1 MTREQL
7 LKRLADI
14 AAKEKRDR
22 LSPAEVLE
30 AQLKLILRNY
40 EENVRANQSLGINGG
55 GNRALNHCD

>member
-14 AAKEKRDR
+14 AAKEKRER
-22 LSPAEVLE
+22 LTPAEVLE

-40 EENVRANQSLGINGG
+40 EENVRANRSLYMNSGG
-55 GNRALNHCD
+55 HRALNHCD

>member
-1 MTREQL
+1 MTKEQL

-40 EENVRANQSLGINGG
+40 EENVRASRSVCIHSGG
-55 GNRALNHCD
+55 HRALNHCD

>member
-40 EENVRANQSLGINGG
+40 EENVRADQSLCLQGG
-55 GNRALNHCD
+55 GHRALHPCD

>member
-1 MTREQL
+1 MTGEQL
-7 LKRLADI
+7 LKRLAEI

-40 EENVRANQSLGINGG
+40 EENVRANPSLCIGG
-55 GNRALNHCD
+55 GGASRAESL

>member
-40 EENVRANQSLGINGG
+40 EENVRANQTFNIQAGG
-55 GNRALNHCD
+55 HRALHHCD

>member
-1 MTREQL
+1 MTGEQL
-7 LKRLADI
+7 LKRLAEI

-40 EENVRANQSLGINGG
+40 EENVRANQSNASAVAGVA
-55 GNRALNHCD
+55 R

>member
-1 MTREQL
+1 MTGEQL
-7 LKRLADI
+7 LKRLAEI

-40 EENVRANQSLGINGG
+40 EENVRADQSLCIHNSGG
-55 GNRALNHCD
+55 SR

>member
-1 MTREQL
+1 MTKEQL

-40 EENVRANQSLGINGG
+40 EENVRANQSLCISGG
-55 GNRALNHCD
+55 HRAESL

>member
-1 MTREQL
+1 MTKEQL

-40 EENVRANQSLGINGG
+40 EENIRANQSVCIQGG
-55 GNRALNHCD
+55 GHRALNHCD

>member
-1 MTREQL
+1 MTGEQL
-7 LKRLADI
+7 LKRLAEI

-40 EENVRANQSLGINGG
+40 EENVRANQSLCIGG
-55 GNRALNHCD
+55 SGHRAESL

>member
-1 MTREQL
+1 MTGEQL

-40 EENVRANQSLGINGG
+40 EENVRAHQSLFQDGG
-55 GNRALNHCD
+55 HRALHPCD

>member
-1 MTREQL
+1 M
-7 LKRLADI
+7 KRLADI

-55 GNRALNHCD
+55 GHRALNHCD

>member
-40 EENVRANQSLGINGG
+40 EENVRANQTYSIQSGG
-55 GNRALNHCD
+55 HRALHHCD

>member
-1 MTREQL
+1 MTGEQL
-7 LKRLADI
+7 LKRLAEI

-40 EENVRANQSLGINGG
+40 EENVRANQSLCITSGG
-55 GNRALNHCD
+55 HRALNHCE

>member
-1 MTREQL
+1 MTKAQL

-40 EENVRANQSLGINGG
+40 EENIRANRSLPLDSGG
-55 GNRALNHCD
+55 HRALNCD

>member
-14 AAKEKRDR
+14 AAKEKRER

-40 EENVRANQSLGINGG
+40 EENVRASQTFSIQGG
-55 GNRALNHCD
+55 GHRALHHCD

>member
-1 MTREQL
+1 MTGEQL
-7 LKRLADI
+7 LKRLAEI

-40 EENVRANQSLGINGG
+40 EENVRANQPLCIGG
-55 GNRALNHCD
+55 GGHRALNHCE

>member
-1 MTREQL
+1 MTGEQL
-7 LKRLADI
+7 LKRLAEI

-40 EENVRANQSLGINGG
+40 EENVRANQSLCFGSGG
-55 GNRALNHCD
+55 HRALNHCE

>member
-1 MTREQL
+1 MTGEQL
-7 LKRLADI
+7 LKRLAEI

-40 EENVRANQSLGINGG
+40 EENVRADQSLCIPSGG
-55 GNRALNHCD
+55 HRATESL

>member
-1 MTREQL
+1 MTGEQL

-40 EENVRANQSLGINGG
+40 EENVRANQTFNIQGG
-55 GNRALNHCD
+55 GHRALHPCD

>member
-1 MTREQL
+1 MTKEQL

-40 EENVRANQSLGINGG
+40 EENVRATQPLCIHSGG
-55 GNRALNHCD
+55 HRALNNYD

>member
-7 LKRLADI
+7 LKRLAEI

-22 LSPAEVLE
+22 LTPAEVLE

-40 EENVRANQSLGINGG
+40 EENVRANQSLSMNSGG
-55 GNRALNHCD
+55 HRALNHCD